1 MKKDIDFP
9 KVQGVSMAI
18 TRQSNQENG
27 EYEYY
32 VYLINDKSVALENVL
47 INSYGYSK
55 NQETKTSTLRH
66 FIERIEP
73 MTSFKV
79 EPIMPELFKL
89 VNQYWVSYYVDEQV
103 FDKKF
108 IFMPDSVTDKNFSFI
123 EAVQMEGIL
132 HA

>member
-9 KVQGVSMAI
+9 KVEGVSMAI
-18 TRQSNQENG
+18 TRQRNQENN
-27 EYEYY
+27 EYDYF
-32 VYLINDKSVALENVL
+32 VYLINDKDEVLENVL

-66 FIERIEP
+66 FVEEVAPLSSYR
-73 MTSFKV
+73 V
-79 EPIMPELFKL
+79 EPIMPDLFKL
-89 VNQYWVSYYVDEQV
+89 VNRYWVSFYIGGQV

-108 IFMPDSVTDKNFSFI
+108 IFVPDSITDSNFSYL
-123 EAVQMEGIL
+123 ESVQLEGVL

>member
-18 TRQSNQENG
+18 TRQRNQENG

-66 FIERIEP
+66 FIERIES

>member
-9 KVQGVSMAI
+9 KVKGVSMAI
-18 TRQSNQENG
+18 TRQRNQENG

>member
-9 KVQGVSMAI
+9 KVEGVSMAI
-18 TRQSNQENG
+18 TRQHNAERKA
-27 EYEYY
+27 YDFY
-32 VYLINDKSVALENVL
+32 VYLINDKEVQLENVL

-66 FIERIEP
+66 FVEKVEP
-73 MTSFKV
+73 LTSIQV
-79 EPIMPELFKL
+79 EPIMPDLFKL
-89 VNQYWVSYYVDEQV
+89 VNRYWVSYYVDGQV

-108 IFMPDSVTDKNFSFI
+108 IFVPDSITDKNFIFLES
-123 EAVQMEGIL
+123 VQMEGVL